1 MQKQKNPCGQANQ
14 PPSCQWSVLI
24 CTWSALW
31 SLSICTHCS
40 NKMVFKLT
48 AWNKWVSDTADMHSI
63 TKHRI
68 EPWGTD
74 PHCSTI
80 STYNTFFSMHNAT
93 LLIYDSAVYLGGDR
107 AKVCSLWLH
116 CCTGRAGISLCGM
129 RVCQCRRCASQ
140 MDWHIY
146 EGFPAGW
153 DTETFPQLIRLSY
166 TEPDIYPM
174 HCSWT
179 QCAARIPVQQV
190 R

>member
-14 PPSCQWSVLI
+14 PSSCQWSVLI

-74 PHCSTI
+74 HTVPPSAPTTLSSPCIMQHYWFMIVLYIWEVIEPKFAHSDCTAALAEQDSLSVERGCASAGAVLHRWTDIFTRCFQQGETPRLSPSWSGWVIPNLTSTPC
-80 STYNTFFSMHNAT
+80 TVLELNAP
-93 LLIYDSAVYLGGDR
+93 LG
-107 AKVCSLWLH
+107 
-116 CCTGRAGISLCGM
+116 SLCS
-129 RVCQCRRCASQ
+129 R
-140 MDWHIY
+140 
-146 EGFPAGW
+146 
-153 DTETFPQLIRLSY
+153 
-166 TEPDIYPM
+166 
-174 HCSWT
+174 
-179 QCAARIPVQQV
+179 
-190 R
+190 